1 MKTVNLDRYVFI
13 LRSFVLIALLWED
26 SEYFWYSNMVLFF
39 VLFKIDIAH
48 ILQKRY
54 NILVY
59 CFIVHEI
66 SKQWSWMRLGQVS
79 YFYIFLCYLNP
90 AQHFSPGRYVIA
102 HKYQNCSQLSWFW
115 LMSFG
120 HCLCICMRILG
131 NILYKNKG
139 AHCMDV
145 WSSFEVT
152 SSKQIVEH
160 NSFYANY
167 PGDKFI
173 VSTLRDNALFVP
185 RFIFNIRHFECLNSL
200 ITNFVSQFKFHW
212 CRNFSLW
219 CQ

>member
-1 MKTVNLDRYVFI
+1 
-13 LRSFVLIALLWED
+13 
-26 SEYFWYSNMVLFF
+26 
-39 VLFKIDIAH
+39 
-48 ILQKRY
+48 
-54 NILVY
+54 
-59 CFIVHEI
+59 
-66 SKQWSWMRLGQVS
+66 MRLAQVS
-79 YFYIFLCYLNP
+79 YFYIFLCYFNP

-102 HKYQNCSQLSWFW
+102 HKYQNCSQLSRFW

-139 AHCMDV
+139 AHCIDV

-173 VSTLRDNALFVP
+173 VSTFIDNTSFAWRFV
-185 RFIFNIRHFECLNSL
+185 FNIRHFIWWPKFTNHNFCQSAL
-200 ITNFVSQFKFHW
+200 IPSV
-212 CRNFSLW
+212 
-219 CQ
+219 